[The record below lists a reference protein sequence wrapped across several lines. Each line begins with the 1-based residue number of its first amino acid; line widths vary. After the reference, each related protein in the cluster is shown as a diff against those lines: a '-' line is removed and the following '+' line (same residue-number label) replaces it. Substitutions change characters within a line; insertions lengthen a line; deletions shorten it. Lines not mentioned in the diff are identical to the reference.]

1 MKTYFVSSGFAFVYE
16 NSHADVCAVEAVEV
30 DELDADL
37 VKSGL
42 QVSYSRMWL
51 ICPHGFV
58 DMVVLVIAHSCM
70 AVACPLP
77 LIHVLRRPVVASL
90 LGCGAA
96 C

>member
-42 QVSYSRMWL
+42 QEYTSK
-51 ICPHGFV
+51 
-58 DMVVLVIAHSCM
+58 
-70 AVACPLP
+70 VAALQGKGDEYE
-77 LIHVLRRPVVASL
+77 L
-90 LGCGAA
+90 AA
-96 C
+96 AQVGLEVFTAMDYALQSKK